1 VDGGPQKQRGGG
13 EGRRTMHKKERLIA
27 NNANKQIQLLLK
39 THANQDAIE
48 KIEFDTREVLA
59 DD

>member
-1 VDGGPQKQRGGG
+1 
-13 EGRRTMHKKERLIA
+13 MHKKERLIA

-48 KIEFDTREVLA
+48 KIKFDTREVLA